1 MCYHQRKAMRTRSS
15 SPPIHVHVNDATPVH
30 VHVKSQ
36 RTSPARTP
44 QGKTK
49 VDRGNLRP
57 TARVKTRV
65 PWIPPGKASIRDAS
79 YKWEGPTHCL
89 EITPPLPEP
98 GPEHSQSALH
108 LADLTSEEEE
118 GLHGRI
124 SQYER
129 KIERLLTEVSTLK
142 NEVELRKQE
151 QLLERQSEQL
161 SVSQRVIVEQEEEL
175 AEVTKELEE
184 TERENSRLRQ
194 SMEKMLVE
202 MDHNRQ
208 DGDSVQQD
216 KDALHRK
223 LMEAELDGTAAAKQ
237 VSALRESVSKL
248 CGAVGTRLSGSES
261 AVLARQ
267 KELLLQKLETFEA
280 TNRTLRHLLREQQG
294 SQMESLRVSEQR
306 DALLKRLADTEAE
319 NAHLVVKLQE
329 KDREVNELSKLLD
342 TEKDNTR
349 STTELS
355 KSLEST
361 RAHLQGQ
368 LRSKEAENNRLTLQ
382 IKNLERAANQQK
394 VEMEH
399 LTEQLARLKQQ
410 SSADR
415 EVLKRATRAQKQRA
429 ERSED
434 TAGQLS
440 VQLLDM
446 EKQVVNALSAAETW
460 QSRHAQEAKEKSKLE
475 IELSLLNSRIAELT
489 EQLQG
494 AGDKGRAEREALLD
508 HLHELTKESTAAK
521 LENQSLKATASAV
534 EEKLALSQS
543 ELLQV
548 KASIQQYES
557 LLDSYKIQVGKTR
570 AEADEYRARL
580 AEAEQEAQAIR
591 GELEQEIEE
600 VRRDLLG
607 RLAELEPLP
616 EALRRSELQ
625 LQEAQDRERNQ
636 ERRSMELSTTLTDL
650 RMKVETQGSQV
661 ELLRQKNK
669 VLLEENRQ
677 LQQRVE
683 SLERKLEEAGS
694 QNSDLQA
701 VIAKREDTIHSN
713 QLRLEEKTRECSLL
727 SRKLEEALGDA
738 RQQISET
745 RGLAATKER
754 STQSKILELETQ
766 LSRTNSEI
774 NQLRRSKE
782 EVERRYQSRLQDV
795 KDRLEQ
801 SDSTNR
807 SLQNYVQF
815 LKASYANVFGDLALG
830 SSLPAENCVT
840 FGWKKKETAIPE
852 SRLAASF
859 VVDPLGQPPLS
870 KLFRKQT
877 EKMDTTGVKVLET
890 AEDIQ
895 ERRQQVLDRYR
906 RFKELSMM
914 RRTKLE
920 DSYRFQ
926 FFRRD
931 ADELEKWI
939 QEKLQIASDENYKDP
954 SNLQGKLQKHQAFE
968 AEVQA
973 NAGAIIK
980 LDETGNLMISEGHF
994 SSETIRTRLEEL
1006 HRLWDLL
1013 LQKTKEKG
1021 MRLLQAQKLV
1031 QYLRECEDALDW
1043 ISDKE
1048 AIATSEELGQDLEHV
1063 ELLQKKFEEFQT
1075 DLAAHEERV
1084 NEVNQ
1089 LAAKLI
1095 QEAHPEAELIVRK
1108 QDEVNAAWQR
1118 LKGLAQQRQGK
1129 LFGAAEV
1136 QRFNRDVDETISW
1149 IKEKEQLMASDDFG
1163 RDLASV
1169 QALLRKHEGLERDLA
1184 ALEDKVNTLG
1194 GDAERLQQTHPQNAS
1209 QIHLK
1214 KDELITNWEQI
1225 RTLAAERHSRLNDSY
1240 RLQRF
1245 TADFRDLTSWV
1256 TEMKALINADE
1267 LANDVAGA
1275 EALLDRHQE
1284 HKGEIDAHE
1293 DSFRAT
1299 DEAGQALLNTGHYAS
1314 EEVKEKLGILAEE
1327 KESLLELWEVRRQQY
1342 EQCMDLQLF
1351 YRDTEQVDNWMSK
1364 QEAFLLNEDLGDS
1377 LDSVEA
1383 LLKKHEDF
1391 EKSLSAQEEKI
1402 TALDEFA
1409 TKLIQNNHYA
1419 KEDVATRRD
1428 ALLNRRN
1435 ALHERAQ
1442 SRRAALEDSFH
1453 LQQFFRDSDELK
1465 SWINEKMKTA
1475 TDEAYKDPSNL
1486 QGKVQ
1491 KHQAFEAELSANQS
1505 RIDALQKSGQE
1516 LLDGKHYASTE
1527 VAGRMEEV
1535 SSQWKKLLEATELKG
1550 IKLRE
1555 ANQQQQFNRN
1565 VEDIELWLYEVE
1577 GHLASDDYG
1586 KDLTS
1591 VQNLQKKHALLEAD
1605 VAAHQDRIDGITIQA
1620 RQFQDAGH
1628 FDADNIRK
1636 KQEALVV
1643 RYDALRE
1650 PMAARKQKLSD
1661 SLRLQQLFR
1670 DVEDE
1675 ETWIR
1680 EKEPIAASTNRG
1692 KDLIG
1697 VQNLLKKHQA
1707 LQAEITGHEPRIKA
1721 VTQKGEAMVE
1731 EGHFAGEDVKVKL
1744 TELHGRWDTLKA
1756 KASQRR
1762 QDLEDSLQAQQY
1774 FADANEAESWMRE
1787 KEPIVGS
1794 TDYGKDE
1801 DSAEALL
1808 KKHEALMSDLSAYG
1822 SSIQGL
1828 KEQAQSCRQQVAPTD
1843 DETGKELVLALYDYQ
1858 EKSPRE
1864 VTMKKGD
1871 ILTLLNSTNKDWWK
1885 VEVNDRQGFVPAAYV
1900 KKLDPTQSSSRENLL
1915 DEHGSIALRQDQIE
1929 NQYGTLLELG
1939 EKRKDMLEKSC
1950 KKFMLFREANE
1961 LQQWINEKESA
1972 LTNEEVGSDLEQVE
1986 VLQKK
1991 FDDFQKDLKANE
2003 SRLRDINKVASE
2015 LESEGLMAEEA
2026 PMVQAQQ
2033 QELLGAAP
2041 GKDEAD
2047 SKTASPWKELNNR
2060 WRSLQ
2065 QLAEERS
2072 NMLGSAHEVQRFH
2085 RDADET
2091 KEWIEEKNQA
2101 LNTDNYGH
2109 DLASVQALQ
2118 RKHEGFERDLA
2129 ALGDKVNSL
2138 GETAERLIQ
2147 SHPEAVDD
2155 IQEKCTEL
2163 NTAWSSLVGRADQR
2177 KDKLGNSHDLQR
2189 FLSDFR
2195 DLMSWING
2203 IRGLVS
2209 SEELAKDVTGAE
2221 ALLERH
2227 QEHRTEIDAR
2237 AGTFQAFEQ
2246 FGQQLLVRGH
2256 YASPEIQQKLE
2267 ALDRER
2273 ADLEKAWVQRR
2284 MMLDQCLEL
2293 QLFNRD
2299 CEQAENWMAARE
2311 AFLASDDKGD
2321 SLDSVEALIKK
2332 HEDFDKAINVQEEK
2346 IAALQSFADQLIGA
2360 DHYAKPEIFNRRN
2373 EVLDRWRRLKAQ
2385 MIEKRS
2391 KLGESQTLQQFSRDV
2406 DEIEAWI
2413 SEKLQTATDE
2423 SYKDPTNIQSKHQK
2437 HQAFEAELHANAD
2450 RIRGVI
2456 DTGNALIQRGACA
2469 GSEDAVKARL
2479 NALDEQWQF
2488 LVNKSAEKSQKLK
2501 EANKQQNFNTGIKDF
2516 DFWLSEV
2523 EALLASEDYGKDLAS
2538 VNNLL
2543 KKHQLLEAD
2552 ISAHEDRLKD
2562 LNGQADS
2569 LMASNAFDTSQ
2580 VKEKRDAVNGR
2591 FAKIKSMATGRRA
2604 KLNESHRLH
2613 QFFRDLDDEESWI
2626 KEKKLLVSSE
2636 DYGRDLTG
2644 VQNLRKK
2651 HKRLEAEL
2659 GAHEP
2664 AIQSVLDTGKKLSD
2678 DNTIGQEEIQQRL
2691 AQFVDHWKELK
2702 DLSGARGQRLEE
2714 SLEYQQFVAN
2724 VEEEEAWINEK
2735 LNLVGSE
2742 DYGDTLA
2749 AVQGLLKKHEAFET
2763 DFTVHRDRVNDVCTN
2778 GEELIKKN
2786 NHHVDNIS
2794 AKMSALRGKVS
2805 ELERAAAQRK
2815 AKLDENSAFL
2825 QFNWKA
2831 DVVESWIGEKENSLK
2846 TDDYGRDLSSVQTL
2860 LTKQETFDAGLQAF
2874 QQEGITNITALKD
2887 QLLAAKHVQS
2897 KAIEARHAALIKRWN
2912 QLLSNSAARKKKLL
2926 EAQEH
2931 FRKVEDLFLTFAKK
2945 ASAFNSWF
2953 ENAEEDLTDPV
2964 RCNSLEEIRALREA
2978 HEAFRSSLSSAQADF
2993 NQLAELDQQ
3002 IKSYQVVSNPYTWF
3016 TMEALEETWRN
3027 LQKIIKERELEL
3039 QKEQR
3044 RQEENDKLR
3053 QEFAQHANA
3062 FHQWLQE
3069 TRTYLLD
3076 GSCMV
3081 EESGTLESQLEATK
3095 RKHQEIRAM
3104 RSQLKKI
3111 EDLGAAMEEAL
3122 ILDNKYTEH
3131 STVGLAQQ
3139 WDQLDQLGMRMQH
3152 NLEQQIQAR
3161 NTTGVTEE
3169 ALKEFSMMFK
3179 HFDKEKSGRLNHQEF
3194 KSCLR
3199 SLGYDL
3205 PMVEEGEPD
3214 PEFEAILDTVDPN
3227 RDGNVSLQEYMAF
3240 MISRET
3246 ENVKSSEEIESAFR
3260 ALSTENKPYVT
3271 KEELYQNLTKEQAD
3285 YCLSHMK
3292 PYLDSKG
3299 RELPSAFDFVEF
3311 TRSLF
3316 VN

>member
-1 MCYHQRKAMRTRSS
+1 M
-15 SPPIHVHVNDATPVH
+15 
-30 VHVKSQ
+30 
-36 RTSPARTP
+36 
-44 QGKTK
+44 
-49 VDRGNLRP
+49 
-57 TARVKTRV
+57 
-65 PWIPPGKASIRDAS
+65 
-79 YKWEGPTHCL
+79 
-89 EITPPLPEP
+89 
-98 GPEHSQSALH
+98 
-108 LADLTSEEEE
+108 
-118 GLHGRI
+118 
-124 SQYER
+124 
-129 KIERLLTEVSTLK
+129 
-142 NEVELRKQE
+142 
-151 QLLERQSEQL
+151 
-161 SVSQRVIVEQEEEL
+161 
-175 AEVTKELEE
+175 
-184 TERENSRLRQ
+184 
-194 SMEKMLVE
+194 
-202 MDHNRQ
+202 
-208 DGDSVQQD
+208 
-216 KDALHRK
+216 
-223 LMEAELDGTAAAKQ
+223 
-237 VSALRESVSKL
+237 
-248 CGAVGTRLSGSES
+248 
-261 AVLARQ
+261 
-267 KELLLQKLETFEA
+267 
-280 TNRTLRHLLREQQG
+280 
-294 SQMESLRVSEQR
+294 
-306 DALLKRLADTEAE
+306 
-319 NAHLVVKLQE
+319 
-329 KDREVNELSKLLD
+329 
-342 TEKDNTR
+342 
-349 STTELS
+349 
-355 KSLEST
+355 
-361 RAHLQGQ
+361 
-368 LRSKEAENNRLTLQ
+368 
-382 IKNLERAANQQK
+382 
-394 VEMEH
+394 
-399 LTEQLARLKQQ
+399 
-410 SSADR
+410 
-415 EVLKRATRAQKQRA
+415 
-429 ERSED
+429 D
-434 TAGQLS
+434 TAG
-440 VQLLDM
+440 
-446 EKQVVNALSAAETW
+446 A
-460 QSRHAQEAKEKSKLE
+460 
-475 IELSLLNSRIAELT
+475 
-489 EQLQG
+489 
-494 AGDKGRAEREALLD
+494 
-508 HLHELTKESTAAK
+508 
-521 LENQSLKATASAV
+521 
-534 EEKLALSQS
+534 
-543 ELLQV
+543 
-548 KASIQQYES
+548 
-557 LLDSYKIQVGKTR
+557 
-570 AEADEYRARL
+570 
-580 AEAEQEAQAIR
+580 
-591 GELEQEIEE
+591 
-600 VRRDLLG
+600 
-607 RLAELEPLP
+607 
-616 EALRRSELQ
+616 
-625 LQEAQDRERNQ
+625 
-636 ERRSMELSTTLTDL
+636 
-650 RMKVETQGSQV
+650 
-661 ELLRQKNK
+661 
-669 VLLEENRQ
+669 
-677 LQQRVE
+677 
-683 SLERKLEEAGS
+683 
-694 QNSDLQA
+694 
-701 VIAKREDTIHSN
+701 
-713 QLRLEEKTRECSLL
+713 
-727 SRKLEEALGDA
+727 
-738 RQQISET
+738 
-745 RGLAATKER
+745 
-754 STQSKILELETQ
+754 
-766 LSRTNSEI
+766 
-774 NQLRRSKE
+774 
-782 EVERRYQSRLQDV
+782 
-795 KDRLEQ
+795 
-801 SDSTNR
+801 
-807 SLQNYVQF
+807 
-815 LKASYANVFGDLALG
+815 
-830 SSLPAENCVT
+830 
-840 FGWKKKETAIPE
+840 
-852 SRLAASF
+852 
-859 VVDPLGQPPLS
+859 
-870 KLFRKQT
+870 
-877 EKMDTTGVKVLET
+877 KVLET

-906 RFKELSMM
+906 RFKELSMV
-914 RRTKLE
+914 RRQKLE

-973 NAGAIIK
+973 NAEAIIK
-980 LDETGNLMISEGHF
+980 LDKTGNLMITEGHF
-994 SSETIRTRLEEL
+994 ASDTIRTRLEEL
-1006 HRLWDLL
+1006 HHLWDLL
-1013 LQKTKEKG
+1013 LEKTKEKG

-1063 ELLQKKFEEFQT
+1063 QLLQKKFEEFQT

-1095 QEAHPEAELIVRK
+1095 QESHPEAELIVRK

-1149 IKEKEQLMASDDFG
+1149 IKEKEQLMGSDDFG

-1184 ALEDKVNTLG
+1184 ALEDKVKTLG
-1194 GDAERLQQTHPQNAS
+1194 GDAEHLQQTHPQNAS

-1225 RTLAAERHSRLNDSY
+1225 RTLSTERRARLNDSY
-1240 RLQRF
+1240 QLQRF

-1293 DSFRAT
+1293 DSFRTT
-1299 DEAGQALLNTGHYAS
+1299 DEAGQALLSAGHYAS
-1314 EEVKEKLGILAEE
+1314 DEVKEKLGVLAAE

-1428 ALLNRRN
+1428 ALLSRRN
-1435 ALHERAQ
+1435 ALHDRAQ

-1527 VAGRMEEV
+1527 VSGHMEEV

-1620 RQFQDAGH
+1620 RQFQEAGH

-1643 RYDALRE
+1643 RYEALRE

-1670 DVEDE
+1670 DIEDE

-1731 EGHFAGEDVKVKL
+1731 EGHFAGEDVKAKL
-1744 TELHGRWDTLKA
+1744 AELHGRWDTLKA

-1822 SSIQGL
+1822 SSIQAL

-1929 NQYGTLLELG
+1929 NQLVTKEACSVSVRMKQVEELYGTLLELG

-1961 LQQWINEKESA
+1961 LQQWIHEKEST
-1972 LTNEEVGSDLEQVE
+1972 LTNEEMGSDLEQVE

-2026 PMVQAQQ
+2026 PMVQAQVGNIRLAVQ
-2033 QELLGAAP
+2033 T
-2041 GKDEAD
+2041 
-2047 SKTASPWKELNNR
+2047 TANFNTIKELNNR

-2246 FGQQLLVRGH
+2246 FGQQLLARGH

-2360 DHYAKPEIFNRRN
+2360 DHYKTW
-2373 EVLDRWRRLKAQ
+2373 LWRRLKAQ

-2479 NALDEQWQF
+2479 SALDEQWQF

-2569 LMASNAFDTSQ
+2569 LMASNAFDTTQ
-2580 VKEKRDAVNGR
+2580 VKDKRDAVNGR
-2591 FAKIKSMATGRRA
+2591 FAKIKNMAASRRA

-2702 DLSGARGQRLEE
+2702 DLSGARGKRLEE

-2763 DFTVHRDRVNDVCTN
+2763 DFTVHRDRVNDVCAN

-2874 QQEGITNITALKD
+2874 QQEGITNITTLKD

-2897 KAIEARHAALIKRWN
+2897 KAIEARHASLMKRWN
-2912 QLLSNSAARKKKLL
+2912 QLLSNSASRKKKLL

-2964 RCNSLEEIRALREA
+2964 RCNSLEEIKALREA

-3069 TRTYLLD
+3069 TSCLQLLLK
-3076 GSCMV
+3076 GVCV
-3081 EESGTLESQLEATK
+3081 CVCAQ

-3260 ALSTENKPYVT
+3260 ALSAENKPYVT

>member
-1 MCYHQRKAMRTRSS
+1 METRRYF
-15 SPPIHVHVNDATPVH
+15 TM
-30 VHVKSQ
+30 
-36 RTSPARTP
+36 
-44 QGKTK
+44 
-49 VDRGNLRP
+49 
-57 TARVKTRV
+57 
-65 PWIPPGKASIRDAS
+65 DAS
-79 YKWEGPTHCL
+79 G
-89 EITPPLPEP
+89 
-98 GPEHSQSALH
+98 
-108 LADLTSEEEE
+108 
-118 GLHGRI
+118 
-124 SQYER
+124 
-129 KIERLLTEVSTLK
+129 
-142 NEVELRKQE
+142 
-151 QLLERQSEQL
+151 
-161 SVSQRVIVEQEEEL
+161 
-175 AEVTKELEE
+175 
-184 TERENSRLRQ
+184 
-194 SMEKMLVE
+194 
-202 MDHNRQ
+202 
-208 DGDSVQQD
+208 
-216 KDALHRK
+216 
-223 LMEAELDGTAAAKQ
+223 
-237 VSALRESVSKL
+237 
-248 CGAVGTRLSGSES
+248 
-261 AVLARQ
+261 
-267 KELLLQKLETFEA
+267 
-280 TNRTLRHLLREQQG
+280 
-294 SQMESLRVSEQR
+294 
-306 DALLKRLADTEAE
+306 
-319 NAHLVVKLQE
+319 
-329 KDREVNELSKLLD
+329 
-342 TEKDNTR
+342 
-349 STTELS
+349 
-355 KSLEST
+355 
-361 RAHLQGQ
+361 
-368 LRSKEAENNRLTLQ
+368 
-382 IKNLERAANQQK
+382 
-394 VEMEH
+394 
-399 LTEQLARLKQQ
+399 
-410 SSADR
+410 
-415 EVLKRATRAQKQRA
+415 
-429 ERSED
+429 
-434 TAGQLS
+434 
-440 VQLLDM
+440 
-446 EKQVVNALSAAETW
+446 
-460 QSRHAQEAKEKSKLE
+460 
-475 IELSLLNSRIAELT
+475 
-489 EQLQG
+489 
-494 AGDKGRAEREALLD
+494 
-508 HLHELTKESTAAK
+508 
-521 LENQSLKATASAV
+521 
-534 EEKLALSQS
+534 
-543 ELLQV
+543 
-548 KASIQQYES
+548 
-557 LLDSYKIQVGKTR
+557 
-570 AEADEYRARL
+570 
-580 AEAEQEAQAIR
+580 
-591 GELEQEIEE
+591 
-600 VRRDLLG
+600 
-607 RLAELEPLP
+607 
-616 EALRRSELQ
+616 
-625 LQEAQDRERNQ
+625 
-636 ERRSMELSTTLTDL
+636 
-650 RMKVETQGSQV
+650 
-661 ELLRQKNK
+661 
-669 VLLEENRQ
+669 
-677 LQQRVE
+677 
-683 SLERKLEEAGS
+683 
-694 QNSDLQA
+694 
-701 VIAKREDTIHSN
+701 
-713 QLRLEEKTRECSLL
+713 
-727 SRKLEEALGDA
+727 
-738 RQQISET
+738 
-745 RGLAATKER
+745 
-754 STQSKILELETQ
+754 
-766 LSRTNSEI
+766 
-774 NQLRRSKE
+774 
-782 EVERRYQSRLQDV
+782 
-795 KDRLEQ
+795 
-801 SDSTNR
+801 
-807 SLQNYVQF
+807 
-815 LKASYANVFGDLALG
+815 
-830 SSLPAENCVT
+830 
-840 FGWKKKETAIPE
+840 
-852 SRLAASF
+852 
-859 VVDPLGQPPLS
+859 
-870 KLFRKQT
+870 
-877 EKMDTTGVKVLET
+877 KVLET

-906 RFKELSMM
+906 RFKDLSIM
-914 RRTKLE
+914 RRQKLE

-980 LDETGNLMISEGHF
+980 LDETGNLMINEGHF
-994 SSETIRTRLEEL
+994 FSETIRTRLEEL

-1013 LQKTKEKG
+1013 LLRTKEKG

-1048 AIATSEELGQDLEHV
+1048 AMATSEELGQDLEHV
-1063 ELLQKKFEEFQT
+1063 EVLQKKFEEFQT

-1095 QEAHPEAELIVRK
+1095 QETHPEAELIVRK

-1194 GDAERLQQTHPQNAS
+1194 GDAERLQQTHPQNAA

-1214 KDELITNWEQI
+1214 KDELVTNWEQI
-1225 RTLAAERHSRLNDSY
+1225 RTLAAERHTRLNDSY

-1293 DSFRAT
+1293 DSFRSA

-1314 EEVKEKLGILAEE
+1314 EEVKEKLGVLTEE
-1327 KESLLELWEVRRQQY
+1327 KETLLELWEVRRQQY

-1516 LLDGKHYASTE
+1516 LLDGKHYASDE
-1527 VAGRMEEV
+1527 VACRMEEV
-1535 SSQWKKLLEATELKG
+1535 GSQWKKLLEATELKG

-1577 GHLASDDYG
+1577 GHLSSDDYG

-1620 RQFQDAGH
+1620 RQFQEAGH

-1643 RYDALRE
+1643 RYEALRE

-1707 LQAEITGHEPRIKA
+1707 LQAEISGHEPRIKA

-1731 EGHFAGEDVKVKL
+1731 EGHFAGEEVKVKL
-1744 TELHGRWDTLKA
+1744 AELHGRWDSLKA

-1794 TDYGKDE
+1794 VDYGKDE

-1822 SSIQGL
+1822 SSIQSL

-1871 ILTLLNSTNKDWWK
+1871 ILTLLNSTNKVRTPQQTHTSCPSGCVHTEHVRRCACDWVWS
-1885 VEVNDRQGFVPAAYV
+1885 Q
-1900 KKLDPTQSSSRENLL
+1900 
-1915 DEHGSIALRQDQIE
+1915 EHSCSFTIF
-1929 NQYGTLLELG
+1929 LLEETVFGIIDLKNLSILG

-1961 LQQWINEKESA
+1961 LQQWIHEKESA
-1972 LTNEEVGSDLEQVE
+1972 LTNEEMGSDLEQVE

-2026 PMVQAQQ
+2026 PMVQ
-2033 QELLGAAP
+2033 
-2041 GKDEAD
+2041 
-2047 SKTASPWKELNNR
+2047 ELNNR

-2177 KDKLGNSHDLQR
+2177 KEKLGNSHDLQR

-2273 ADLEKAWVQRR
+2273 ADLEQAWVQRR

-2360 DHYAKPEIFNRRN
+2360 DHYAKPEIFNRRK

-2469 GSEDAVKARL
+2469 GSEDAVKVRL

-2562 LNGQADS
+2562 LNNQADS
-2569 LMASNAFDTSQ
+2569 LMGSSAFDTSL
-2580 VKEKRDAVNGR
+2580 VKDKRDAVNGR
-2591 FAKIKSMATGRRA
+2591 FTKIKSMAAGRRA

-2702 DLSGARGQRLEE
+2702 DLSGARLEE

-2763 DFTVHRDRVNDVCTN
+2763 DFTVHRDRVNDVCAN
-2778 GEELIKKN
+2778 GDELIKKN

-2794 AKMSALRGKVS
+2794 AKMAALRGKVS

-2887 QLLAAKHVQS
+2887 QLLAAQHVQS
-2897 KAIEARHAALIKRWN
+2897 KAIEARHASLIKRWN

-2993 NQLAELDQQ
+2993 NQLDELDQQ

-3271 KEELYQNLTKEQAD
+3271 KEELYQNLSKEQAD

-3299 RELPSAFDFVEF
+3299 RELPTAFDFVEF

>member
-1 MCYHQRKAMRTRSS
+1 
-15 SPPIHVHVNDATPVH
+15 
-30 VHVKSQ
+30 
-36 RTSPARTP
+36 
-44 QGKTK
+44 
-49 VDRGNLRP
+49 
-57 TARVKTRV
+57 
-65 PWIPPGKASIRDAS
+65 
-79 YKWEGPTHCL
+79 
-89 EITPPLPEP
+89 
-98 GPEHSQSALH
+98 
-108 LADLTSEEEE
+108 
-118 GLHGRI
+118 
-124 SQYER
+124 
-129 KIERLLTEVSTLK
+129 
-142 NEVELRKQE
+142 
-151 QLLERQSEQL
+151 
-161 SVSQRVIVEQEEEL
+161 
-175 AEVTKELEE
+175 
-184 TERENSRLRQ
+184 
-194 SMEKMLVE
+194 
-202 MDHNRQ
+202 MDP
-208 DGDSVQQD
+208 S
-216 KDALHRK
+216 
-223 LMEAELDGTAAAKQ
+223 
-237 VSALRESVSKL
+237 
-248 CGAVGTRLSGSES
+248 
-261 AVLARQ
+261 
-267 KELLLQKLETFEA
+267 
-280 TNRTLRHLLREQQG
+280 
-294 SQMESLRVSEQR
+294 
-306 DALLKRLADTEAE
+306 
-319 NAHLVVKLQE
+319 
-329 KDREVNELSKLLD
+329 
-342 TEKDNTR
+342 
-349 STTELS
+349 
-355 KSLEST
+355 
-361 RAHLQGQ
+361 
-368 LRSKEAENNRLTLQ
+368 
-382 IKNLERAANQQK
+382 
-394 VEMEH
+394 
-399 LTEQLARLKQQ
+399 
-410 SSADR
+410 
-415 EVLKRATRAQKQRA
+415 
-429 ERSED
+429 
-434 TAGQLS
+434 
-440 VQLLDM
+440 
-446 EKQVVNALSAAETW
+446 
-460 QSRHAQEAKEKSKLE
+460 
-475 IELSLLNSRIAELT
+475 
-489 EQLQG
+489 
-494 AGDKGRAEREALLD
+494 
-508 HLHELTKESTAAK
+508 
-521 LENQSLKATASAV
+521 
-534 EEKLALSQS
+534 
-543 ELLQV
+543 
-548 KASIQQYES
+548 
-557 LLDSYKIQVGKTR
+557 
-570 AEADEYRARL
+570 
-580 AEAEQEAQAIR
+580 
-591 GELEQEIEE
+591 
-600 VRRDLLG
+600 
-607 RLAELEPLP
+607 
-616 EALRRSELQ
+616 
-625 LQEAQDRERNQ
+625 
-636 ERRSMELSTTLTDL
+636 
-650 RMKVETQGSQV
+650 
-661 ELLRQKNK
+661 
-669 VLLEENRQ
+669 
-677 LQQRVE
+677 
-683 SLERKLEEAGS
+683 
-694 QNSDLQA
+694 
-701 VIAKREDTIHSN
+701 
-713 QLRLEEKTRECSLL
+713 
-727 SRKLEEALGDA
+727 
-738 RQQISET
+738 
-745 RGLAATKER
+745 
-754 STQSKILELETQ
+754 
-766 LSRTNSEI
+766 
-774 NQLRRSKE
+774 
-782 EVERRYQSRLQDV
+782 
-795 KDRLEQ
+795 
-801 SDSTNR
+801 
-807 SLQNYVQF
+807 
-815 LKASYANVFGDLALG
+815 
-830 SSLPAENCVT
+830 
-840 FGWKKKETAIPE
+840 
-852 SRLAASF
+852 
-859 VVDPLGQPPLS
+859 
-870 KLFRKQT
+870 
-877 EKMDTTGVKVLET
+877 GVKVLET

-895 ERRQQVLDRYR
+895 ERRQQVLDRYH
-906 RFKELSMM
+906 RFKELSTL
-914 RRTKLE
+914 RRQKLE

-926 FFRRD
+926 FFQRD
-931 ADELEKWI
+931 AEELEKWI

-954 SNLQGKLQKHQAFE
+954 TNLQGKLQKHQAFE

-973 NAGAIIK
+973 NSGAIVK

-994 SSETIRTRLEEL
+994 ASETIRTRLMEL
-1006 HRLWDLL
+1006 HRQWELL
-1013 LQKTKEKG
+1013 LEKMREKG
-1021 MRLLQAQKLV
+1021 VKLLQAQKLV
-1031 QYLRECEDALDW
+1031 QYLRECEDVMDW
-1043 ISDKE
+1043 INDKE
-1048 AIATSEELGQDLEHV
+1048 AIVTSEELGQDLEHV
-1063 ELLQKKFEEFQT
+1063 EVLQKKFEEFQT
-1075 DLAAHEERV
+1075 DMAAHEERV

-1089 LAAKLI
+1089 FAAKLI
-1095 QEAHPEAELIVRK
+1095 QEQHPEEETIKTK

-1118 LKGLAQQRQGK
+1118 LKGLALQRQGK

-1184 ALEDKVNTLG
+1184 ALEDKVKALC
-1194 GDAERLQQTHPQNAS
+1194 AEADRLQQSHPLSAA
-1209 QIHLK
+1209 QIQVK
-1214 KDELITNWEQI
+1214 REELIANWEQI
-1225 RTLAAERHSRLNDSY
+1225 RTLAAERHARLNDSY

-1245 TADFRDLTSWV
+1245 LADFRDLTSWV

-1293 DSFRAT
+1293 DSFKSA
-1299 DEAGQALLNTGHYAS
+1299 DESGQALLAAGHYAS
-1314 EEVKEKLGILAEE
+1314 DEVREKLSILAEE
-1327 KESLLELWEVRRQQY
+1327 RAALLELWELRRQQY

-1419 KEDVATRRD
+1419 MEDVATRRD
-1428 ALLNRRN
+1428 ALLSRRN
-1435 ALHERAQ
+1435 ALHERAMC
-1442 SRRAALEDSFH
+1442 RRAQLADSFH

-1465 SWINEKMKTA
+1465 SWVNEKMKTA

-1505 RIDALQKSGQE
+1505 RIDALEKAGQK
-1516 LLDGKHYASTE
+1516 LIDVNHYAKDE
-1527 VAGRMEEV
+1527 VAARMNEV
-1535 SSQWKKLLEATELKG
+1535 ISLWKKLLEATELKG

-1586 KDLTS
+1586 KDLTN

-1628 FDADNIRK
+1628 FDAENIKK
-1636 KQEALVV
+1636 KQEALVA
-1643 RYDALRE
+1643 RYEALKE
-1650 PMAARKQKLSD
+1650 PMIARKQKLAD

-1707 LQAEITGHEPRIKA
+1707 LQAEIAGHEPRIKA
-1721 VTQKGEAMVE
+1721 VTQKGNAMVE
-1731 EGHFAGEDVKVKL
+1731 EGHFAAEDVKAKL
-1744 TELHGRWDTLKA
+1744 SELNQKWESLKS

-1822 SSIQGL
+1822 SSIQAL
-1828 KEQAQSCRQQVAPTD
+1828 RDQAQSCRQQVAPMD

-1900 KKLDPTQSSSRENLL
+1900 KKLDPAQSASRENLL
-1915 DEHGSIALRQDQIE
+1915 EEQGSIAVRQEQIDHQTRITKEAGSVSLRMKQVE
-1929 NQYGTLLELG
+1929 ELYHSLLELG
-1939 EKRKDMLEKSC
+1939 EKRKGMLEKSC
-1950 KKFMLFREANE
+1950 KRFMLFREANE
-1961 LQQWINEKESA
+1961 LQQWINEKEAA
-1972 LTNEEVGSDLEQVE
+1972 LTSEEVGADLEQVE

-2003 SRLRDINKVASE
+2003 SRLKDINKVAE
-2015 LESEGLMAEEA
+2015 DLESEGLMAEE
-2026 PMVQAQQ
+2026 VQSPLLLASPFLGPHYSPFGPLPLVGSLAWVWWKRDAAQLTAVFL
-2033 QELLGAAP
+2033 QELN
-2041 GKDEAD
+2041 E
-2047 SKTASPWKELNNR
+2047 R

-2072 NMLGSAHEVQRFH
+2072 QLLGSAHEVQRFH

-2147 SHPEAVDD
+2147 SHPESAEDL
-2155 IQEKCTEL
+2155 QEKCTEL
-2163 NTAWSSLVGRADQR
+2163 DQAWSSLGKRADQR
-2177 KDKLGNSHDLQR
+2177 KAKLGDSHDLQR

-2209 SEELAKDVTGAE
+2209 SDELAKDVTGAE

-2246 FGQQLLVRGH
+2246 FGQQLLAHGH
-2256 YASPEIQQKLE
+2256 YASPEVKEKLDI
-2267 ALDRER
+2267 LDRER
-2273 ADLEKAWVQRR
+2273 AGLEKAWAQRR

-2293 QLFNRD
+2293 QLFHRD

-2311 AFLASDDKGD
+2311 AFLNTEDKGD

-2346 IAALQSFADQLIGA
+2346 IAALQSFADQLIAAG
-2360 DHYAKPEIFNRRN
+2360 HYAKGDICSRRN

-2413 SEKLQTATDE
+2413 SEKLQTASDE

-2456 DTGNALIQRGACA
+2456 DTGNSLIERGACA

-2479 NALDEQWQF
+2479 AALADQWQF
-2488 LVNKSAEKSQKLK
+2488 LVQKSAEKSQKLK

-2562 LNGQADS
+2562 LNSQADS
-2569 LMASNAFDTSQ
+2569 LMTSSAFDTSQ
-2580 VKEKRDAVNGR
+2580 VKDKRDTINGR
-2591 FAKIKSMATGRRA
+2591 FQKIKNMAASRRA
-2604 KLNESHRLH
+2604 RLNESHRLH
-2613 QFFRDLDDEESWI
+2613 QFFRDMDDEESWI

-2659 GAHEP
+2659 AAHEP
-2664 AIQSVLDTGKKLSD
+2664 AIQGVLDTGKKLSD
-2678 DNTIGQEEIQQRL
+2678 DNTIGKEEIQQRL
-2691 AQFVDHWKELK
+2691 AQFVEHWKELK
-2702 DLSGARGQRLEE
+2702 QLAAARGQRLEE

-2735 LNLVGSE
+2735 MTLVASE

-2749 AVQGLLKKHEAFET
+2749 AIQGLLKKHEAFET
-2763 DFTVHRDRVNDVCTN
+2763 DFTVHKDRVNDVCSN
-2778 GEELIKKN
+2778 GQDLIKKN
-2786 NHHVDNIS
+2786 NHHEENIS
-2794 AKMSALRGKVS
+2794 SKMKGLNGKVS
-2805 ELERAAAQRK
+2805 DLEKAAAQRK
-2815 AKLDENSAFL
+2815 AKLEENSAFL

-2874 QQEGITNITALKD
+2874 QQEGIANITALKD
-2887 QLLAAKHVQS
+2887 QLLAAKHIQS
-2897 KAIEARHAALIKRWN
+2897 KAIEARHASLMKRWS
-2912 QLLSNSAARKKKLL
+2912 QLLANSATRKKKLL
-2926 EAQEH
+2926 EAQSH

-2978 HEAFRSSLSSAQADF
+2978 HDAFRSSLSSAQADF
-2993 NQLAELDQQ
+2993 SQLAELDRQ
-3002 IKSYQVVSNPYTWF
+3002 IKSFRVASNPYTWF

-3062 FHQWLQE
+3062 FHQWIQE
-3069 TRTYLLD
+3069 TR
-3076 GSCMV
+3076 C
-3081 EESGTLESQLEATK
+3081 SGACS
-3095 RKHQEIRAM
+3095 M

-3179 HFDKEKSGRLNHQEF
+3179 HFDKDKSGRLNHQEF

-3227 RDGNVSLQEYMAF
+3227 RDGHVSLQEYMAF

-3260 ALSTENKPYVT
+3260 ALSSEGKPYVT
-3271 KEELYQNLTKEQAD
+3271 KEELYQNLTREQAD
-3285 YCLSHMK
+3285 YCVSHMK
-3292 PYLDSKG
+3292 PYVDGKG
-3299 RELPSAFDFVEF
+3299 RELPTAFDYVEF

>member
-1 MCYHQRKAMRTRSS
+1 
-15 SPPIHVHVNDATPVH
+15 
-30 VHVKSQ
+30 
-36 RTSPARTP
+36 
-44 QGKTK
+44 
-49 VDRGNLRP
+49 
-57 TARVKTRV
+57 
-65 PWIPPGKASIRDAS
+65 
-79 YKWEGPTHCL
+79 
-89 EITPPLPEP
+89 
-98 GPEHSQSALH
+98 
-108 LADLTSEEEE
+108 
-118 GLHGRI
+118 
-124 SQYER
+124 
-129 KIERLLTEVSTLK
+129 
-142 NEVELRKQE
+142 
-151 QLLERQSEQL
+151 
-161 SVSQRVIVEQEEEL
+161 
-175 AEVTKELEE
+175 
-184 TERENSRLRQ
+184 
-194 SMEKMLVE
+194 
-202 MDHNRQ
+202 MD
-208 DGDSVQQD
+208 
-216 KDALHRK
+216 
-223 LMEAELDGTAAAKQ
+223 
-237 VSALRESVSKL
+237 
-248 CGAVGTRLSGSES
+248 
-261 AVLARQ
+261 
-267 KELLLQKLETFEA
+267 
-280 TNRTLRHLLREQQG
+280 
-294 SQMESLRVSEQR
+294 
-306 DALLKRLADTEAE
+306 
-319 NAHLVVKLQE
+319 
-329 KDREVNELSKLLD
+329 
-342 TEKDNTR
+342 
-349 STTELS
+349 
-355 KSLEST
+355 
-361 RAHLQGQ
+361 
-368 LRSKEAENNRLTLQ
+368 
-382 IKNLERAANQQK
+382 
-394 VEMEH
+394 
-399 LTEQLARLKQQ
+399 
-410 SSADR
+410 
-415 EVLKRATRAQKQRA
+415 
-429 ERSED
+429 
-434 TAGQLS
+434 
-440 VQLLDM
+440 
-446 EKQVVNALSAAETW
+446 
-460 QSRHAQEAKEKSKLE
+460 
-475 IELSLLNSRIAELT
+475 
-489 EQLQG
+489 
-494 AGDKGRAEREALLD
+494 
-508 HLHELTKESTAAK
+508 
-521 LENQSLKATASAV
+521 
-534 EEKLALSQS
+534 
-543 ELLQV
+543 
-548 KASIQQYES
+548 
-557 LLDSYKIQVGKTR
+557 
-570 AEADEYRARL
+570 
-580 AEAEQEAQAIR
+580 
-591 GELEQEIEE
+591 
-600 VRRDLLG
+600 
-607 RLAELEPLP
+607 P
-616 EALRRSELQ
+616 
-625 LQEAQDRERNQ
+625 
-636 ERRSMELSTTLTDL
+636 
-650 RMKVETQGSQV
+650 
-661 ELLRQKNK
+661 
-669 VLLEENRQ
+669 
-677 LQQRVE
+677 
-683 SLERKLEEAGS
+683 
-694 QNSDLQA
+694 
-701 VIAKREDTIHSN
+701 
-713 QLRLEEKTRECSLL
+713 
-727 SRKLEEALGDA
+727 
-738 RQQISET
+738 
-745 RGLAATKER
+745 
-754 STQSKILELETQ
+754 
-766 LSRTNSEI
+766 
-774 NQLRRSKE
+774 
-782 EVERRYQSRLQDV
+782 
-795 KDRLEQ
+795 
-801 SDSTNR
+801 
-807 SLQNYVQF
+807 
-815 LKASYANVFGDLALG
+815 
-830 SSLPAENCVT
+830 
-840 FGWKKKETAIPE
+840 
-852 SRLAASF
+852 
-859 VVDPLGQPPLS
+859 
-870 KLFRKQT
+870 
-877 EKMDTTGVKVLET
+877 TGVKVLET

-895 ERRQQVLDRYR
+895 ERRQQVLDRYH
-906 RFKELSMM
+906 RFKELSTL
-914 RRTKLE
+914 RRQKLE

-926 FFRRD
+926 FFQRD

-954 SNLQGKLQKHQAFE
+954 TNLQGKLQKHQAFE

-973 NAGAIIK
+973 NAGAIVR
-980 LDETGNLMISEGHF
+980 LDETGNQMIKEGHF
-994 SSETIRTRLEEL
+994 ACENIRTRLQEL
-1006 HRLWDLL
+1006 HRLWELL
-1013 LQKTKEKG
+1013 LEKMREKG
-1021 MRLLQAQKLV
+1021 VKLLQAQKLV
-1031 QYLRECEDALDW
+1031 QYLRECDDVMDW
-1043 ISDKE
+1043 INDKE
-1048 AIATSEELGQDLEHV
+1048 AIVTSEELGQDLEHV
-1063 ELLQKKFEEFQT
+1063 EVLQKKFEEFQT

-1089 LAAKLI
+1089 FAGKLI
-1095 QEAHPEAELIVRK
+1095 QEQHPEEELIKSK
-1108 QDEVNAAWQR
+1108 QDEVNASWQR
-1118 LKGLAQQRQGK
+1118 LKGLALQRQGK

-1184 ALEDKVNTLG
+1184 ALEDKVKALCVEA
-1194 GDAERLQQTHPQNAS
+1194 DRLQQSHPPNAA
-1209 QIHLK
+1209 QIQVK
-1214 KDELITNWEQI
+1214 REELIANWEQI
-1225 RTLAAERHSRLNDSY
+1225 RTRAAERHARLNDSY
-1240 RLQRF
+1240 RYSRF
-1245 TADFRDLTSWV
+1245 LADFRDLTSWV

-1293 DSFRAT
+1293 DSFKSA
-1299 DEAGQALLNTGHYAS
+1299 DESGQALLAAGHYAS
-1314 EEVKEKLGILAEE
+1314 DEVREKLTILSDERT
-1327 KESLLELWEVRRQQY
+1327 SLLELWELRRQQY

-1428 ALLNRRN
+1428 ALLSRRN
-1435 ALHERAQ
+1435 ALHDRAML
-1442 SRRAALEDSFH
+1442 RRSQLADSFH

-1465 SWINEKMKTA
+1465 SWVNEKMKTA

-1505 RIDALQKSGQE
+1505 RIDALEKAGQK
-1516 LLDGKHYASTE
+1516 LIDVKHYASEE
-1527 VAGRMEEV
+1527 VAARMHEV
-1535 SSQWKKLLEATELKG
+1535 ISLWKKLLEATELKG
-1550 IKLRE
+1550 KTHQLRE

-1586 KDLTS
+1586 KDLTN

-1620 RQFQDAGH
+1620 RQFQEAGH
-1628 FDADNIRK
+1628 FDADNIKK
-1636 KQEALVV
+1636 KQEALVT
-1643 RYDALRE
+1643 RYEALKD
-1650 PMAARKQKLSD
+1650 PMVARKQKLAD

-1707 LQAEITGHEPRIKA
+1707 LQAEIAGHEPRIKA
-1721 VTQKGEAMVE
+1721 VTQKGNAMVE
-1731 EGHFAGEDVKVKL
+1731 EGHFAAEDVKAKL
-1744 TELHGRWDTLKA
+1744 DDLNQKWESLKG

-1822 SSIQGL
+1822 SSIQAL
-1828 KEQAQSCRQQVAPTD
+1828 REQAQACRQQVAPTD

-1871 ILTLLNSTNKDWWK
+1871 ILTLLNSTNK
-1885 VEVNDRQGFVPAAYV
+1885 V
-1900 KKLDPTQSSSRENLL
+1900 KRPVCDPHPFAHTEPRLCIWGGLGHKLTPPPRPSPLSSRY
-1915 DEHGSIALRQDQIE
+1915 HS
-1929 NQYGTLLELG
+1929 LLELG
-1939 EKRKDMLEKSC
+1939 EKRKGMLEKSC
-1950 KKFMLFREANE
+1950 KKFMLFRETNE
-1961 LQQWINEKESA
+1961 LQQWISEKEGA
-1972 LTNEEVGSDLEQVE
+1972 LTTEEVGADLEQVE

-1991 FDDFQKDLKANE
+1991 FDDFQKVSLDRQSVCRPLWAP
-2003 SRLRDINKVASE
+2003 SRSPPSAF
-2015 LESEGLMAEEA
+2015 
-2026 PMVQAQQ
+2026 
-2033 QELLGAAP
+2033 QELN
-2041 GKDEAD
+2041 E
-2047 SKTASPWKELNNR
+2047 R

-2072 NMLGSAHEVQRFH
+2072 QLLGSAHEVQRFH

-2147 SHPEAVDD
+2147 SHPESSDD
-2155 IQEKCTEL
+2155 LQEKCTEL
-2163 NTAWSSLVGRADQR
+2163 NQAWSSLGKRANQR
-2177 KDKLGNSHDLQR
+2177 KEKLGDSHDLQR

-2209 SEELAKDVTGAE
+2209 SDELAKDVTGAE

-2237 AGTFQAFEQ
+2237 VGTFQAFEQ
-2246 FGQQLLVRGH
+2246 FGQQLLARGH
-2256 YASPEIQQKLE
+2256 YASPEIKEKLDI
-2267 ALDRER
+2267 LDQER
-2273 ADLEKAWVQRR
+2273 ADLEKAWAQRR
-2284 MMLDQCLEL
+2284 MRLDQCLEL
-2293 QLFNRD
+2293 QLFHRD

-2311 AFLASDDKGD
+2311 AFLNTEDKGD

-2346 IAALQSFADQLIGA
+2346 IAALQSFADQLISA
-2360 DHYAKPEIFNRRN
+2360 DHYAKGVIASRRN
-2373 EVLDRWRRLKAQ
+2373 EVLDRLVWRRLKAQ

-2413 SEKLQTATDE
+2413 SEKLQTASDE
-2423 SYKDPTNIQSKHQK
+2423 SYKDPTNIQVRLK

-2456 DTGNALIQRGACA
+2456 DVGNSLIDRGACA

-2479 NALDEQWQF
+2479 AALADQWQF
-2488 LVNKSAEKSQKLK
+2488 LVQKSAEKSQKLK

-2569 LMASNAFDTSQ
+2569 LMTSSAFDTSQ
-2580 VKEKRDAVNGR
+2580 VKDKRDTINGR
-2591 FAKIKSMATGRRA
+2591 FQRIKNMATTRRA

-2613 QFFRDLDDEESWI
+2613 QFFRDMDDEESWI

-2659 GAHEP
+2659 AAHEP
-2664 AIQSVLDTGKKLSD
+2664 AIQGVLDTGKKLSD
-2678 DNTIGQEEIQQRL
+2678 DNTIGKDEIQQRL
-2691 AQFVDHWKELK
+2691 AQFVEHWQELK
-2702 DLSGARGQRLEE
+2702 QLAAARGQRLEE

-2735 LNLVGSE
+2735 MTLVASE

-2749 AVQGLLKKHEAFET
+2749 AIQGLLKKHEAFET
-2763 DFTVHRDRVNDVCTN
+2763 DFTVHKDRVNDVCAN
-2778 GEELIKKN
+2778 GEDLIKKE
-2786 NHHVDNIS
+2786 NIT
-2794 AKMSALRGKVS
+2794 AKMKTLRGKVS
-2805 ELERAAAQRK
+2805 DLERAAAQRK

-2874 QQEGITNITALKD
+2874 QQEGIANITALKD

-2897 KAIEARHAALIKRWN
+2897 RAIEARHAALMNRWN
-2912 QLLSNSAARKKKLL
+2912 QLLANSTTRKKKLL

-2964 RCNSLEEIRALREA
+2964 RCNSLEEIKALREA
-2978 HEAFRSSLSSAQADF
+2978 HDAFRASLSSAQADF
-2993 NQLAELDQQ
+2993 NQLAELDRQ
-3002 IKSYQVVSNPYTWF
+3002 IKSFRVASNPYTWF

-3062 FHQWLQE
+3062 FHQWIQE
-3069 TRTYLLD
+3069 TR
-3076 GSCMV
+3076 SCMV

-3179 HFDKEKSGRLNHQEF
+3179 HFDKDKSGRLNHQEF

-3227 RDGNVSLQEYMAF
+3227 RDGHVSLQEYMAF

-3260 ALSTENKPYVT
+3260 ALSSEGKPYVT
-3271 KEELYQNLTKEQAD
+3271 KEELYQNLSREQAD
-3285 YCLSHMK
+3285 YCISHMK
-3292 PYLDSKG
+3292 PYMDSKG
-3299 RELPSAFDFVEF
+3299 RELPSAYDYIEF

>member
-1 MCYHQRKAMRTRSS
+1 FF
-15 SPPIHVHVNDATPVH
+15 
-30 VHVKSQ
+30 
-36 RTSPARTP
+36 
-44 QGKTK
+44 
-49 VDRGNLRP
+49 
-57 TARVKTRV
+57 
-65 PWIPPGKASIRDAS
+65 
-79 YKWEGPTHCL
+79 
-89 EITPPLPEP
+89 
-98 GPEHSQSALH
+98 
-108 LADLTSEEEE
+108 
-118 GLHGRI
+118 
-124 SQYER
+124 
-129 KIERLLTEVSTLK
+129 
-142 NEVELRKQE
+142 
-151 QLLERQSEQL
+151 L
-161 SVSQRVIVEQEEEL
+161 S
-175 AEVTKELEE
+175 
-184 TERENSRLRQ
+184 
-194 SMEKMLVE
+194 
-202 MDHNRQ
+202 
-208 DGDSVQQD
+208 
-216 KDALHRK
+216 
-223 LMEAELDGTAAAKQ
+223 
-237 VSALRESVSKL
+237 
-248 CGAVGTRLSGSES
+248 
-261 AVLARQ
+261 
-267 KELLLQKLETFEA
+267 
-280 TNRTLRHLLREQQG
+280 
-294 SQMESLRVSEQR
+294 
-306 DALLKRLADTEAE
+306 
-319 NAHLVVKLQE
+319 
-329 KDREVNELSKLLD
+329 
-342 TEKDNTR
+342 
-349 STTELS
+349 
-355 KSLEST
+355 
-361 RAHLQGQ
+361 
-368 LRSKEAENNRLTLQ
+368 
-382 IKNLERAANQQK
+382 
-394 VEMEH
+394 
-399 LTEQLARLKQQ
+399 
-410 SSADR
+410 
-415 EVLKRATRAQKQRA
+415 
-429 ERSED
+429 
-434 TAGQLS
+434 
-440 VQLLDM
+440 
-446 EKQVVNALSAAETW
+446 
-460 QSRHAQEAKEKSKLE
+460 
-475 IELSLLNSRIAELT
+475 
-489 EQLQG
+489 
-494 AGDKGRAEREALLD
+494 
-508 HLHELTKESTAAK
+508 
-521 LENQSLKATASAV
+521 
-534 EEKLALSQS
+534 
-543 ELLQV
+543 
-548 KASIQQYES
+548 
-557 LLDSYKIQVGKTR
+557 
-570 AEADEYRARL
+570 
-580 AEAEQEAQAIR
+580 
-591 GELEQEIEE
+591 
-600 VRRDLLG
+600 
-607 RLAELEPLP
+607 
-616 EALRRSELQ
+616 
-625 LQEAQDRERNQ
+625 
-636 ERRSMELSTTLTDL
+636 
-650 RMKVETQGSQV
+650 
-661 ELLRQKNK
+661 
-669 VLLEENRQ
+669 
-677 LQQRVE
+677 
-683 SLERKLEEAGS
+683 
-694 QNSDLQA
+694 
-701 VIAKREDTIHSN
+701 
-713 QLRLEEKTRECSLL
+713 
-727 SRKLEEALGDA
+727 
-738 RQQISET
+738 
-745 RGLAATKER
+745 
-754 STQSKILELETQ
+754 
-766 LSRTNSEI
+766 
-774 NQLRRSKE
+774 
-782 EVERRYQSRLQDV
+782 
-795 KDRLEQ
+795 
-801 SDSTNR
+801 
-807 SLQNYVQF
+807 
-815 LKASYANVFGDLALG
+815 
-830 SSLPAENCVT
+830 
-840 FGWKKKETAIPE
+840 
-852 SRLAASF
+852 
-859 VVDPLGQPPLS
+859 
-870 KLFRKQT
+870 FRK
-877 EKMDTTGVKVLET
+877 KMDPSGVKVLET

-895 ERRQQVLDRYR
+895 ERRQQVLDRYH
-906 RFKELSMM
+906 RFKELSTL
-914 RRTKLE
+914 RRQKLE

-926 FFRRD
+926 FFQRD
-931 ADELEKWI
+931 AEELEKWI
-939 QEKLQIASDENYKDP
+939 QEKLQIASDDNYKDP
-954 SNLQGKLQKHQAFE
+954 TNLQGKLQKHQAFE

-973 NAGAIIK
+973 NSGAIVK

-994 SSETIRTRLEEL
+994 ASETIRTRLMEL
-1006 HRLWDLL
+1006 HRQWELL
-1013 LQKTKEKG
+1013 LEKMREKG
-1021 MRLLQAQKLV
+1021 IKLLQAQKLV
-1031 QYLRECEDALDW
+1031 QYLRECEDVMDW
-1043 ISDKE
+1043 INDKE
-1048 AIATSEELGQDLEHV
+1048 AIVTSEELGQDLEHV
-1063 ELLQKKFEEFQT
+1063 EVLQKKFEEFQT
-1075 DLAAHEERV
+1075 DMAAHEERV

-1089 LAAKLI
+1089 FAAKLI
-1095 QEAHPEAELIVRK
+1095 QEQHPEEELIKTK

-1118 LKGLAQQRQGK
+1118 LKGLALQRQGK

-1184 ALEDKVNTLG
+1184 ALEDKVKALC
-1194 GDAERLQQTHPQNAS
+1194 AEADRLQQSHPLSAT
-1209 QIHLK
+1209 QIQVK
-1214 KDELITNWEQI
+1214 REELITNWEQI
-1225 RTLAAERHSRLNDSY
+1225 RTLAAERHARLNDSY

-1245 TADFRDLTSWV
+1245 LADFRDLTSWV

-1293 DSFRAT
+1293 DSFKSA
-1299 DEAGQALLNTGHYAS
+1299 DESGQALLAAGHYAS
-1314 EEVKEKLGILAEE
+1314 DEVREKLTILSEE
-1327 KESLLELWEVRRQQY
+1327 RAALLELWELRRQQY

-1419 KEDVATRRD
+1419 MEDVATRRD
-1428 ALLNRRN
+1428 ALLSRRN
-1435 ALHERAQ
+1435 ALHERAMR
-1442 SRRAALEDSFH
+1442 RRAQLADSFH

-1465 SWINEKMKTA
+1465 SWVNEKMKTA

-1505 RIDALQKSGQE
+1505 RIDALEKAGQK
-1516 LLDGKHYASTE
+1516 LIDVNHYAKDE
-1527 VAGRMEEV
+1527 VAARMNEV
-1535 SSQWKKLLEATELKG
+1535 ISLWKKLLEATELKG

-1586 KDLTS
+1586 KDLTN

-1628 FDADNIRK
+1628 FDAENIKK
-1636 KQEALVV
+1636 KQEALVA
-1643 RYDALRE
+1643 RYEALKE
-1650 PMAARKQKLSD
+1650 PMVARKQKLAD

-1707 LQAEITGHEPRIKA
+1707 LQAEIAGHEPRIKA
-1721 VTQKGEAMVE
+1721 VTQKGNAMVE
-1731 EGHFAGEDVKVKL
+1731 EGDSTLLPSWSAVAQSWL
-1744 TELHGRWDTLKA
+1744 TSTSTSR
-1756 KASQRR
+1756 
-1762 QDLEDSLQAQQY
+1762 AQ
-1774 FADANEAESWMRE
+1774 
-1787 KEPIVGS
+1787 
-1794 TDYGKDE
+1794 
-1801 DSAEALL
+1801 ALL

-1822 SSIQGL
+1822 SSIQAL
-1828 KEQAQSCRQQVAPTD
+1828 REQAQSCRQQVAPMD

-1900 KKLDPTQSSSRENLL
+1900 KKLDPAQSASRENLL
-1915 DEHGSIALRQDQIE
+1915 EEQGSIALRQEQID
-1929 NQYGTLLELG
+1929 NQTRITKEAGSVSLRMKQVEELYHSLLELG
-1939 EKRKDMLEKSC
+1939 EKRKGMLEKSC

-1961 LQQWINEKESA
+1961 LQQWINEKEAA
-1972 LTNEEVGSDLEQVE
+1972 LTSEEVGADLEQVE

-2003 SRLRDINKVASE
+2003 SRLKDINKVAE
-2015 LESEGLMAEEA
+2015 DLESEGLMAEE
-2026 PMVQAQQ
+2026 VQAVQQ
-2033 QELLGAAP
+2033 QVG
-2041 GKDEAD
+2041 
-2047 SKTASPWKELNNR
+2047 ELNER

-2072 NMLGSAHEVQRFH
+2072 QLLGSAHEVQRFH

-2147 SHPEAVDD
+2147 SHPESAEDL
-2155 IQEKCTEL
+2155 QEKCTEL
-2163 NTAWSSLVGRADQR
+2163 NQAWSSLGKRADQR
-2177 KDKLGNSHDLQR
+2177 KAKLGDSHDLQR

-2209 SEELAKDVTGAE
+2209 SDELAKDVTGAE

-2246 FGQQLLVRGH
+2246 FGQQLLAHGH
-2256 YASPEIQQKLE
+2256 YASPEIKQKLDI
-2267 ALDRER
+2267 LDQER

-2293 QLFNRD
+2293 QLFHRD

-2311 AFLASDDKGD
+2311 AFLNTEDKGD

-2346 IAALQSFADQLIGA
+2346 IAALQAFADQLIAAG
-2360 DHYAKPEIFNRRN
+2360 HYAKGDISSRRN

-2413 SEKLQTATDE
+2413 SEKLQTASDE

-2456 DTGNALIQRGACA
+2456 DMGNSLIERGACA

-2479 NALDEQWQF
+2479 AALADQWQF
-2488 LVNKSAEKSQKLK
+2488 LVQKSAEKSQKLK

-2562 LNGQADS
+2562 LNSQADS
-2569 LMASNAFDTSQ
+2569 LMTSSAFDTSQ
-2580 VKEKRDAVNGR
+2580 VKDKRDTINGR
-2591 FAKIKSMATGRRA
+2591 FQKIKSMAASRRA
-2604 KLNESHRLH
+2604 RLNESHRLH
-2613 QFFRDLDDEESWI
+2613 QFFRDMDDEESWI

-2659 GAHEP
+2659 AAHEP
-2664 AIQSVLDTGKKLSD
+2664 AIQGVLDTGKKLSD
-2678 DNTIGQEEIQQRL
+2678 DNTIGKEEIQQRL
-2691 AQFVDHWKELK
+2691 AQFVEHWRELK
-2702 DLSGARGQRLEE
+2702 QLAAARGQRLEE

-2735 LNLVGSE
+2735 MTLVASE

-2749 AVQGLLKKHEAFET
+2749 AIQGLLKKHEAFET
-2763 DFTVHRDRVNDVCTN
+2763 DFTVHKDRVNDVCSN
-2778 GEELIKKN
+2778 GQDLIKKN
-2786 NHHVDNIS
+2786 NHHEENIS
-2794 AKMSALRGKVS
+2794 SKMKGLNGKVS
-2805 ELERAAAQRK
+2805 DLEKAAAQRK

-2874 QQEGITNITALKD
+2874 QQEGIANITALKD
-2887 QLLAAKHVQS
+2887 QLLAAKHIQS
-2897 KAIEARHAALIKRWN
+2897 KAIEARHASLMKRWS
-2912 QLLSNSAARKKKLL
+2912 QLLANSATRKKKLL
-2926 EAQEH
+2926 EAQSH

-2964 RCNSLEEIRALREA
+2964 RCNSLEEIKALREA
-2978 HEAFRSSLSSAQADF
+2978 HDAFRSSLSSAQADF
-2993 NQLAELDQQ
+2993 NQLAELDRQ
-3002 IKSYQVVSNPYTWF
+3002 IKSFRVASNPYTWF

-3062 FHQWLQE
+3062 FHQWIQE
-3069 TRTYLLD
+3069 TR
-3076 GSCMV
+3076 SCMV

-3179 HFDKEKSGRLNHQEF
+3179 HFDKDKSGRLNHQEF

-3227 RDGNVSLQEYMAF
+3227 RDGHVSLQEYMAF

-3260 ALSTENKPYVT
+3260 ALSSEGKPYVT
-3271 KEELYQNLTKEQAD
+3271 KEELYQNLTREQAD
-3285 YCLSHMK
+3285 YCVSHMK
-3292 PYLDSKG
+3292 PYVDGKG
-3299 RELPSAFDFVEF
+3299 RELPTAFDYVEF

>member
-1 MCYHQRKAMRTRSS
+1 MICDSS
-15 SPPIHVHVNDATPVH
+15 LI
-30 VHVKSQ
+30 K
-36 RTSPARTP
+36 
-44 QGKTK
+44 
-49 VDRGNLRP
+49 
-57 TARVKTRV
+57 
-65 PWIPPGKASIRDAS
+65 
-79 YKWEGPTHCL
+79 
-89 EITPPLPEP
+89 
-98 GPEHSQSALH
+98 
-108 LADLTSEEEE
+108 
-118 GLHGRI
+118 
-124 SQYER
+124 
-129 KIERLLTEVSTLK
+129 
-142 NEVELRKQE
+142 
-151 QLLERQSEQL
+151 
-161 SVSQRVIVEQEEEL
+161 
-175 AEVTKELEE
+175 
-184 TERENSRLRQ
+184 
-194 SMEKMLVE
+194 
-202 MDHNRQ
+202 
-208 DGDSVQQD
+208 GD
-216 KDALHRK
+216 
-223 LMEAELDGTAAAKQ
+223 TI
-237 VSALRESVSKL
+237 
-248 CGAVGTRLSGSES
+248 S
-261 AVLARQ
+261 AVLSSVCH
-267 KELLLQKLETFEA
+267 F
-280 TNRTLRHLLREQQG
+280 QG
-294 SQMESLRVSEQR
+294 CSI
-306 DALLKRLADTEAE
+306 
-319 NAHLVVKLQE
+319 
-329 KDREVNELSKLLD
+329 
-342 TEKDNTR
+342 
-349 STTELS
+349 ST
-355 KSLEST
+355 
-361 RAHLQGQ
+361 
-368 LRSKEAENNRLTLQ
+368 
-382 IKNLERAANQQK
+382 
-394 VEMEH
+394 VCVCVMF
-399 LTEQLARLKQQ
+399 
-410 SSADR
+410 
-415 EVLKRATRAQKQRA
+415 
-429 ERSED
+429 
-434 TAGQLS
+434 
-440 VQLLDM
+440 
-446 EKQVVNALSAAETW
+446 
-460 QSRHAQEAKEKSKLE
+460 
-475 IELSLLNSRIAELT
+475 
-489 EQLQG
+489 
-494 AGDKGRAEREALLD
+494 
-508 HLHELTKESTAAK
+508 
-521 LENQSLKATASAV
+521 
-534 EEKLALSQS
+534 
-543 ELLQV
+543 
-548 KASIQQYES
+548 
-557 LLDSYKIQVGKTR
+557 
-570 AEADEYRARL
+570 
-580 AEAEQEAQAIR
+580 
-591 GELEQEIEE
+591 
-600 VRRDLLG
+600 
-607 RLAELEPLP
+607 
-616 EALRRSELQ
+616 ALR
-625 LQEAQDRERNQ
+625 
-636 ERRSMELSTTLTDL
+636 
-650 RMKVETQGSQV
+650 
-661 ELLRQKNK
+661 
-669 VLLEENRQ
+669 
-677 LQQRVE
+677 
-683 SLERKLEEAGS
+683 
-694 QNSDLQA
+694 
-701 VIAKREDTIHSN
+701 
-713 QLRLEEKTRECSLL
+713 
-727 SRKLEEALGDA
+727 
-738 RQQISET
+738 
-745 RGLAATKER
+745 
-754 STQSKILELETQ
+754 KI
-766 LSRTNSEI
+766 RI
-774 NQLRRSKE
+774 K
-782 EVERRYQSRLQDV
+782 
-795 KDRLEQ
+795 
-801 SDSTNR
+801 
-807 SLQNYVQF
+807 
-815 LKASYANVFGDLALG
+815 
-830 SSLPAENCVT
+830 
-840 FGWKKKETAIPE
+840 
-852 SRLAASF
+852 
-859 VVDPLGQPPLS
+859 
-870 KLFRKQT
+870 
-877 EKMDTTGVKVLET
+877 KMDSGGVKVLET
-890 AEDIQ
+890 ADDIQ
-895 ERRQQVLDRYR
+895 ERRQQVLDRYL
-906 RFKELSMM
+906 RFKELSTL
-914 RRTKLE
+914 RRQKLD

-926 FFRRD
+926 SFQRD

-954 SNLQGKLQKHQAFE
+954 TNLQGKLQKHQAFE

-980 LDETGNLMISEGHF
+980 LDETGNQMISEGHF
-994 SSETIRTRLEEL
+994 ASESIRTRLVEL
-1006 HRLWDLL
+1006 HRLWELL
-1013 LQKTKEKG
+1013 LLKMQEKG
-1021 MRLLQAQKLV
+1021 VKLLQAQKLV
-1031 QYLRECEDALDW
+1031 QYLRECEDTLDW
-1043 ISDKE
+1043 INDKE
-1048 AIATSEELGQDLEHV
+1048 AIVTSEELGQDLEHV
-1063 ELLQKKFEEFQT
+1063 EVLQKKFEEFQT

-1089 LAAKLI
+1089 FASKLAQDK
-1095 QEAHPEAELIVRK
+1095 HPEMELIKTK
-1108 QDEVNAAWQR
+1108 QDEVNAGWQR
-1118 LKGLAQQRQGK
+1118 LKGLALQRQGK

-1136 QRFNRDVDETISW
+1136 QRFNRDVDETIGW
-1149 IKEKEQLMASDDFG
+1149 IREKEQLMASDDFG

-1169 QALLRKHEGLERDLA
+1169 QTLLRKHEGLERDLA
-1184 ALEDKVNTLG
+1184 ALEEKVKALCTES
-1194 GDAERLQQTHPQNAS
+1194 DRLQQSHPMNAP
-1209 QIHLK
+1209 QIQVK
-1214 KDELITNWEQI
+1214 GEELLTNWEQI
-1225 RTLAAERHSRLNDSY
+1225 RTLAAERHARLNDSY
-1240 RLQRF
+1240 KLQRF
-1245 TADFRDLTSWV
+1245 LADFRDLTSWV

-1293 DSFRAT
+1293 DSFKAA
-1299 DEAGQALLNTGHYAS
+1299 DAAGQALLNAGHYAS
-1314 EEVKEKLGILAEE
+1314 DEVREKLTILTEE
-1327 KESLLELWEVRRQQY
+1327 RTALLELWELRRQQY

-1428 ALLNRRN
+1428 ALLSRRN
-1435 ALHERAQ
+1435 ALHERALY
-1442 SRRAALEDSFH
+1442 RRTQLADSFH
-1453 LQQFFRDSDELK
+1453 LQQFLRDSDELK

-1505 RIDALQKSGQE
+1505 RIDALENSGQK
-1516 LLDGKHYASTE
+1516 LIDVNHYASDE
-1527 VAGRMEEV
+1527 VAARMNEV
-1535 SSQWKKLLEATELKG
+1535 INLWKKLLEATELKG

-1586 KDLTS
+1586 KDLTN

-1620 RQFQDAGH
+1620 RQFQEAGH
-1628 FDADNIRK
+1628 FDADNIKK
-1636 KQEALVV
+1636 KQEALVS
-1643 RYDALRE
+1643 RYEALKE

-1697 VQNLLKKHQA
+1697 VQNILKKHQA
-1707 LQAEITGHEPRIKA
+1707 LQAEIAGHEPRIKA
-1721 VTQKGEAMVE
+1721 VTQKGESMIT
-1731 EGHFAGEDVKVKL
+1731 EGHFASEEVTGKL
-1744 TELHGRWDTLKA
+1744 NELNDKWATLKN

-1808 KKHEALMSDLSAYG
+1808 KKHEALMSDLRAYG

-1828 KEQAQSCRQQVAPTD
+1828 REQAQSCRQQVAPTD

-1900 KKLDPTQSSSRENLL
+1900 KKLDPAQSASRENLL
-1915 DEHGSIALRQDQIE
+1915 EEQGSIALRQEQIDGQAHMSKE
-1929 NQYGTLLELG
+1929 AGSVSLRMNQVEELYHNILEMG

-1961 LQQWINEKESA
+1961 LQQWINEKETS
-1972 LTNEEVGSDLEQVE
+1972 LTNEEVGADLEQVE

-2003 SRLRDINKVASE
+2003 SRLKDINKVADE
-2015 LESEGLMAEEA
+2015 LESEGLITEE
-2026 PMVQAQQ
+2026 VQPVQH
-2033 QELLGAAP
+2033 QEVYGMQRDDP
-2041 GKDEAD
+2041 D
-2047 SKTASPWKELNNR
+2047 SKSASPWKSVRTAVHAVATFNSIKDLNER
-2060 WRSLQ
+2060 WKSLQ

-2072 NMLGSAHEVQRFH
+2072 QLLGSAHEVQRFH

-2101 LNTDNYGH
+2101 LNTDSYGH
-2109 DLASVQALQ
+2109 DLASAQALQ

-2129 ALGDKVNSL
+2129 ALGDKMNSL

-2147 SHPEAVDD
+2147 SHPESADD

-2163 NTAWSSLVGRADQR
+2163 NQAWNSLGTRANQR
-2177 KDKLGNSHDLQR
+2177 KEKLGDSHDLQR

-2209 SEELAKDVTGAE
+2209 SDELARDVTGAE

-2246 FGQQLLVRGH
+2246 FGQQLLARGH
-2256 YASPEIQQKLE
+2256 YDSPEIKEKLDILE
-2267 ALDRER
+2267 QER
-2273 ADLEKAWVQRR
+2273 ASLEKAWVERR

-2311 AFLASDDKGD
+2311 AFLNSEDKGD

-2346 IAALQSFADQLIGA
+2346 IAALQAFADQLITA
-2360 DHYAKPEIFNRRN
+2360 EHYAKGDIASRRN

-2413 SEKLQTATDE
+2413 SEKLQTASDE

-2450 RIRGVI
+2450 RIRGVV
-2456 DTGNALIQRGACA
+2456 DMGNSLIERGACA

-2479 NALDEQWQF
+2479 GALADQWQF
-2488 LVNKSAEKSQKLK
+2488 LVSKSAEKSQKLK

-2523 EALLASEDYGKDLAS
+2523 DALLASEDYGKDLAS

-2569 LMASNAFDTSQ
+2569 LMTSSAFDTTQ
-2580 VKEKRDAVNGR
+2580 VKEKRDAINDR
-2591 FAKIKSMATGRRA
+2591 FQRIKSMAAARRSR
-2604 KLNESHRLH
+2604 LNESHRLH

-2626 KEKKLLVSSE
+2626 KEKKLLVGSD

-2659 GAHEP
+2659 AAHEP
-2664 AIQSVLDTGKKLSD
+2664 AIQGVLDTGKKLAD
-2678 DNTIGQEEIQQRL
+2678 DNTIGKDEIQQRL
-2691 AQFVDHWKELK
+2691 AQFLEHWKELREQAA
-2702 DLSGARGQRLEE
+2702 ARGQRLEE

-2735 LNLVGSE
+2735 MTLVASE

-2749 AVQGLLKKHEAFET
+2749 AIQGLLKKHEAFET
-2763 DFTVHRDRVNDVCTN
+2763 DFTVHKDRVHDVCAN
-2778 GEELIKKN
+2778 GEDLIQKN
-2786 NHHVDNIS
+2786 NHHVENIS
-2794 AKMSALRGKVS
+2794 AKMKGLRGKVA
-2805 ELERAAAQRK
+2805 ELEKAAAQRK

-2874 QQEGITNITALKD
+2874 QQEGITNITTLKD

-2897 KAIEARHAALIKRWN
+2897 RAIESRHASLMKRWN
-2912 QLLSNSAARKKKLL
+2912 QLLDNSAARKKKLL

-2931 FRKVEDLFLTFAKK
+2931 YRKVEDLFLTFAKK

-2964 RCNSLEEIRALREA
+2964 RCNSLEEIKALREA
-2978 HEAFRSSLSSAQADF
+2978 HNAFRNSLTSAQTDF
-2993 NQLAELDQQ
+2993 NQLAELDRQ
-3002 IKSYQVVSNPYTWF
+3002 IKGYRVASNPYTWF

-3062 FHQWLQE
+3062 FHQWIQE

-3179 HFDKEKSGRLNHQEF
+3179 HFDKDKSGRLNHQEF

-3227 RDGNVSLQEYMAF
+3227 RDGHVSLQEYMAF

-3246 ENVKSSEEIESAFR
+3246 ENVKSSEEIEIAFR
-3260 ALSTENKPYVT
+3260 ALSTDQKPYVT
-3271 KEELYQNLTKEQAD
+3271 KEELYQNLTREQAD
-3285 YCLSHMK
+3285 YCISHMK
-3292 PYLDSKG
+3292 PYMDSKG
-3299 RELPSAFDFVEF
+3299 RELPSAYDYVEF